1 MKGAYW
7 DSEIK
12 QCQVQGADGYPV
24 YTRKEGTDTSY
35 LACARYLL
43 SEHTRGVIYPQFAS
57 HNAHTVTA
65 ILALA
70 DEARPPAAR
79 SATSSSSACTAWAT
93 RCTTR

>member
-1 MKGAYW
+1 MADPARPRAWRTHPAAPGEGAYW

-43 SEHTRGVIYPQFAS
+43 SEHTRG
-57 HNAHTVTA
+57 
-65 ILALA
+65 
-70 DEARPPAAR
+70 
-79 SATSSSSACTAWAT
+79 
-93 RCTTR
+93 